1 MKKCKSKTVLIQK
14 TDQVGKL
21 TVRFFMIRLQDHAK
35 WRKLLVTM
43 AAKTKTRLIHPPK
56 GSFTVN
62 KKSRSVSSV
71 VQHSQGS
78 FRDTTRTIS
87 KIKSGLPV
95 KVFFALKDQINVSAQ
110 ELAHVVGIA
119 PRTLLRRKQEGRL
132 QKEESERVIRLQ
144 RLFEKAL
151 DVFEDRGAAQLWFN
165 SPQLALGEKTPLDY
179 ADTELGAR
187 EVENLLSRIEHG
199 VFV

>member
-1 MKKCKSKTVLIQK
+1 
-14 TDQVGKL
+14 
-21 TVRFFMIRLQDHAK
+21 MIRLQDHAK
-35 WRKLLVTM
+35 WRKLLVRM

-71 VQHSQGS
+71 VRHTQGS

>member
-1 MKKCKSKTVLIQK
+1 MAVKTKAKPIRRK
-14 TDQVGKL
+14 GGL
-21 TVRFFMIRLQDHAK
+21 TVHRESSTGRF
-35 WRKLLVTM
+35 LV
-43 AAKTKTRLIHPPK
+43 RE
-56 GSFTVN
+56 
-62 KKSRSVSSV
+62 
-71 VQHSQGS
+71 SQVS
-78 FRDTTRTIS
+78 FRDTAKAIS

-95 KVFFALKDQINVSAQ
+95 KAFFVLKDEINVSAE
-110 ELAHVVGIA
+110 ELARVVGIA

-132 QKEESERVIRLQ
+132 QKEESERVVRLQ

-151 DVFEDRGAAQLWFN
+151 EVFEDRAAVQSWFN
-165 SPQLALGEKTPLDY
+165 SPQLALGDETPLHY

>member
-1 MKKCKSKTVLIQK
+1 M
-14 TDQVGKL
+14 
-21 TVRFFMIRLQDHAK
+21 A
-35 WRKLLVTM
+35 TM
-43 AAKTKTRLIHPPK
+43 AAKTKAKSIRRRK
-56 GSFTVN
+56 GTFTVRRG
-62 KKSRSVSSV
+62 SRTGRFV
-71 VQHSQGS
+71 VRDSQGS
-78 FRDTTRTIS
+78 FRDTARAIS

-95 KVFFALKDQINVSAQ
+95 KVFFALKERLNLSAE
-110 ELAHVVGIA
+110 ELARVVGIA

-132 QKEESERVIRLQ
+132 QRDESERVVRLQ

-151 DVFEDRGAAQLWFN
+151 EVFEDRAAVQSWFI
-165 SPQLALGEKTPLDY
+165 SPQLALGDETPLHY

>member
-1 MKKCKSKTVLIQK
+1 MVRMAVKIKPKPIHRRKGGFAVDNKS
-14 TDQVGKL
+14 G
-21 TVRFFMIRLQDHAK
+21 A
-35 WRKLLVTM
+35 
-43 AAKTKTRLIHPPK
+43 
-56 GSFTVN
+56 GSF
-62 KKSRSVSSV
+62 V
-71 VQHSQGS
+71 VRESHGS
-78 FRDTTRTIS
+78 FRDITKAIS

-95 KVFFALKDQINVSAQ
+95 KVFFALKDQINISTE

-132 QKEESERVIRLQ
+132 QKEESERVVRLQ

-151 DVFEDRGAAQLWFN
+151 DVFEDRAAAQSWFN
-165 SPQLALGEKTPLDY
+165 SQQLALGEKTPLDY

>member
-1 MKKCKSKTVLIQK
+1 
-14 TDQVGKL
+14 
-21 TVRFFMIRLQDHAK
+21 
-35 WRKLLVTM
+35 M
-43 AAKTKTRLIHPPK
+43 AMKTKTKLIQRRRGRFAVQK
-56 GSFTVN
+56 KSGGGSFAV
-62 KKSRSVSSV
+62 RE
-71 VQHSQGS
+71 SQGS
-78 FRDTTRTIS
+78 FRDTARAIS
-87 KIKSGLPV
+87 KIKSGLSV
-95 KVFFALKDQINVSAQ
+95 KVFFALRDQLNVSAE

-132 QKEESERVIRLQ
+132 QKEESERVVRLQ

-151 DVFEDRGAAQLWFN
+151 DVFEDRAAAQSWFI

>member
-1 MKKCKSKTVLIQK
+1 MPL
-14 TDQVGKL
+14 GKAIKHDAIGRKI
-21 TVRFFMIRLQDHAK
+21 VRPPPGASLPHKIRDRAED
-35 WRKLLVTM
+35 R
-43 AAKTKTRLIHPPK
+43 
-56 GSFTVN
+56 SFTVT
-62 KKSRSVSSV
+62 
-71 VQHSQGS
+71 Q
-78 FRDTTRTIS
+78 
-87 KIKSGLPV
+87 IKSGLPV
-95 KVFFALKDQINVSAQ
+95 KVFFALKEQINIITE

-132 QKEESERVIRLQ
+132 QKEESERVVRLQ

-151 DVFEDRGAAQLWFN
+151 DVFEDRAATQSWFN
-165 SPQLALGEKTPLDY
+165 SPQLALGGKTPLDY

>member
-1 MKKCKSKTVLIQK
+1 MATMAVKTKPKPIHRSK
-14 TDQVGKL
+14 GGL
-21 TVRFFMIRLQDHAK
+21 TVHKKIGG
-35 WRKLLVTM
+35 
-43 AAKTKTRLIHPPK
+43 
-56 GSFTVN
+56 GSF
-62 KKSRSVSSV
+62 V
-71 VQHSQGS
+71 VRESHGS
-78 FRDTTRTIS
+78 FLDTAKAIS
-87 KIKSGLPV
+87 QIKSGLPV
-95 KVFFALKDQINVSAQ
+95 KVFFALKDQINISTE

-132 QKEESERVIRLQ
+132 QKEESERVVRLQ

-151 DVFEDRGAAQLWFN
+151 DVFEDRAAAQSWFN

>member
-1 MKKCKSKTVLIQK
+1 MAVKTK
-14 TDQVGKL
+14 
-21 TVRFFMIRLQDHAK
+21 
-35 WRKLLVTM
+35 RKLMRPRKGGLAV
-43 AAKTKTRLIHPPK
+43 PK
-56 GSFTVN
+56 NSGDGTL
-62 KKSRSVSSV
+62 SVRESDL
-71 VQHSQGS
+71 S
-78 FRDTTRTIS
+78 FRDTARAIS
-87 KIKSGLPV
+87 QIKSGLPV
-95 KVFFALKDQINVSAQ
+95 KVFFILKDQINISAE
-110 ELAHVVGIA
+110 ELARVVGIA

-132 QKEESERVIRLQ
+132 QKHESERVVRLQ

-151 DVFEDRGAAQLWFN
+151 EVFEDPAAVQSWFV